1 MGRLILGNGVPSSE
15 PAIVRALVFLVDL
28 DHLPA
33 GLRALLPEY
42 RRMVNET
49 IRAGLASGATSRF
62 ALTRLV
68 YSDLSAQHKG
78 LSSYVV
84 QAISDALAIL
94 HAHRKR
100 ARRGRASRPPYVTR
114 LFLKAAAGSF
124 HFDSASGNVRVSV
137 GSGSWVAFT
146 VPVSSWHRAQLEVA
160 GAKPVLL
167 TIKPGKIV
175 ITTSRA
181 APAPFEPEAVLA
193 LDTNEESLD
202 GVLASGERA
211 DLARIPL
218 GDVRAVQARHFVR
231 RQRLAAKK
239 ANDRRVKRRLLGREG
254 KRESDRVKSRLHL
267 VSKGL
272 VRAAKDRNAAIVL
285 EDLTGIRRFFSPRL
299 NRRLSAWPHR
309 ELHRQI
315 AYKAQAAGVPV
326 VVVNPHLTSQKC
338 AACGWT
344 GKRSK
349 TRTSA
354 RRTER
359 VYVCGN
365 PECGWKADRQFNAGV
380 NILRTALTERPGLG
394 GGRFDLDA
402 LSHDVMNPLY
412 APAPLAA
419 RGERKERGSRTSA
432 FAVVPTKASTAT
444 GH

>member
-1 MGRLILGNGVPSSE
+1 
-15 PAIVRALVFLVDL
+15 
-28 DHLPA
+28 
-33 GLRALLPEY
+33 
-42 RRMVNET
+42 
-49 IRAGLASGATSRF
+49 
-62 ALTRLV
+62 V
-68 YSDLSAQHKG
+68 YSDLAANHKG

-84 QAISDALAIL
+84 QAISDALAL
-94 HAHRKR
+94 LRAHRKR
-100 ARRGRASRPPYVTR
+100 AGRGKASRPPYVTR
-114 LFLKAAAGSF
+114 LFLKAAPGAF
-124 HFDSASGNVRVSV
+124 HFDAASGKVRVSV
-137 GSGSWVAFT
+137 GNGTWVAFS
-146 VPVSSWHRAQLEVA
+146 VPVSTWHREQWEVV
-160 GAKPVLL
+160 GATPVLL

-181 APAPFEPEAVLA
+181 APAPYEPEAVLA

-202 GVLASGERA
+202 GVLAAGERA
-211 DLARIPL
+211 VLAQVPL
-218 GDVRAVQARHFVR
+218 GDVRQVQARHFVR
-231 RQRLAAKK
+231 RRRLATKK
-239 ANDRRVKRRLLGREG
+239 AHDRRVKRRLLGREG

-272 VRAAKDRNAAIVL
+272 VRAAKERKAAIVL

-315 AYKAQAAGVPV
+315 GYKAQAAGVPV
-326 VVVNPHLTSQKC
+326 VLVNPYLTSQKC

-344 GKRSK
+344 PKRSK

-354 RRTER
+354 RRAER

-394 GGRFDLDA
+394 GVRFHLDA

-412 APAPLAA
+412 EPAWRAA
-419 RGERKERGSRTSA
+419 RGERKERESQTSA
-432 FAVVPTKASTAT
+432 FAVMSSKASTAT
-444 GH
+444 GQ